1 MDAQRTLRRHI
12 SCVGIGLHSGNK
24 VNLTLKPAP
33 ADFGIRFRRT
43 DLGNLE
49 VPATVRHLAG
59 IQLATGLAHNEVSVE
74 TVEHLLAALVSLG
87 IDNVIVELNSPEVP
101 IMDGSAAPFIYL
113 IQEAGVKALQAPR
126 KYLKIVRPI
135 MISRGDKRIA
145 LYPSEHFKVTY
156 SISYDHP
163 LLRHQSRTLRITEE
177 SFIEEL
183 APARTFTF
191 LKDVEMLRQNG
202 LALGGSLENAIVL
215 GETGVLNNALRFE
228 DEFVR
233 HKILDAVGDLA
244 LVGYPV
250 IGHLFAHRAGHALHT
265 EFAAKILE
273 ETHAWRFVESPDTVA
288 VPAAFGAKAHVPR
301 LARLTTVTEVR
312 TPPSDR
318 EATRK
323 DGPRGG
329 VAQVFRPAHMPVT
342 MKPFWP
348 TRPSGSSRSCSR
360 SRIACATSS
369 GAASS
374 RAAARRSSRTRTSF
388 ERWIACCGARP
399 SGPASTRCCRSS
411 SAPTPTG
418 GSRPIC
424 GSPAIGG

>member
-1 MDAQRTLRRHI
+1 M
-12 SCVGIGLHSGNK
+12 GIGLHSGNK
-24 VNLTLKPAP
+24 VTLTLKPAP
-33 ADFGIRFRRT
+33 PDFGIRFRRT

-49 VPATVRHLAG
+49 VPATVHNLAG
-59 IQLATGLAHNEVSVE
+59 IQLATGLARDEVSVE

-87 IDNVIVELNSPEVP
+87 VDNVIVELNSPEVP

-113 IQEAGVKALQAPR
+113 IQEAGVKKQPAHR
-126 KYLKIVRPI
+126 KYLKIMRPI

-163 LLRHQSRTLRITEE
+163 MLRHQSRTLRITEE

-202 LALGGSLENAIVL
+202 LALGGSLDNAIVL

-273 ETHAWRFVESPDTVA
+273 ETHAWRFVETPDA
-288 VPAAFGAKAHVPR
+288 
-301 LARLTTVTEVR
+301 
-312 TPPSDR
+312 
-318 EATRK
+318 
-323 DGPRGG
+323 
-329 VAQVFRPAHMPVT
+329 
-342 MKPFWP
+342 
-348 TRPSGSSRSCSR
+348 
-360 SRIACATSS
+360 
-369 GAASS
+369 
-374 RAAARRSSRTRTSF
+374 
-388 ERWIACCGARP
+388 
-399 SGPASTRCCRSS
+399 
-411 SAPTPTG
+411 
-418 GSRPIC
+418 
-424 GSPAIGG
+424 